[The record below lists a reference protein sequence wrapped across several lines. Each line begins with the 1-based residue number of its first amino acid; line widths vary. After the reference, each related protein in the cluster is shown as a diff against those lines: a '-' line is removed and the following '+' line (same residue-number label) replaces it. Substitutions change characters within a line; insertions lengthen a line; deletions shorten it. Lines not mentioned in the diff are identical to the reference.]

1 MFKREKEFDLQ
12 MFDAVLRTGISAKAP
27 KREARDGLIVESR
40 RERFLILIW
49 SLPASWFEEL
59 CQGRFAAVVVTSDN
73 STGFLSP
80 RVIVSGGFVF

>member
-40 RERFLILIW
+40 RERFLILI
-49 SLPASWFEEL
+49 
-59 CQGRFAAVVVTSDN
+59 
-73 STGFLSP
+73 
-80 RVIVSGGFVF
+80 